1 VSVRIS
7 RPGPRVDLSQSHLD
21 PKTSIAVAISDT
33 GIGIPRAKQSM
44 IFEAFQQ
51 ADGSIDRRYGGT
63 GLGLS
68 ISTCLARSLGGE
80 IQLQSD
86 EGQGSTFTLILPE
99 NVEAETQAD
108 WPDEGGRSS
117 DATCGPPAGVHRD
130 AVHETPCPAAQ
141 VISDDR
147 GNITSDD
154 DMMAKP
160 PVVVYSGKD
169 LSRVGAVALRE
180 HCDNV
185 VLKGVESPE
194 RLLDETSLFLHRIE
208 AALPPAQ
215 QRMIRKAHE
224 KETILYGKKVLIVDD
239 DIRNIFALSHALKSK
254 GMAVSQAE
262 NGQKALDALEIDP
275 DIDIVLMDIMMPVMD
290 GYEAMQRIRA
300 QEKYARLPILAL
312 TAKAMPND
320 RQKCIE
326 AGAND
331 YMAKPV
337 DIDKVLSML
346 RVWLYV

>member
-1 VSVRIS
+1 VIS
-7 RPGPRVDLSQSHLD
+7 RLKDD
-21 PKTSIAVAISDT
+21 PDTRHIPVHFISACDHYHRT
-33 GIGIPRAKQSM
+33 KA
-44 IFEAFQQ
+44 
-51 ADGSIDRRYGGT
+51 
-63 GLGLS
+63 L
-68 ISTCLARSLGGE
+68 SLGAIGYFTKPVSREQLDQVFSSLEHVIDSDVKKLLVAADDVDTRESIVKLIENEDVE
-80 IQLQSD
+80 ISAVGS
-86 EGQGSTFTLILPE
+86 GQ
-99 NVEAETQAD
+99 EAYDLLKTQRYD
-108 WPDEGGRSS
+108 CMVLDLESPDMSGFDLLEHLE
-117 DATCGPPAGVHRD
+117 A
-130 AVHETPCPAAQ
+130 
-141 VISDDR
+141 
-147 GNITSDD
+147 DD

-208 AALPPAQ
+208 TALPPAQ